1 MKKLLFITLG
11 LAALF
16 GVTACVEQQ
25 NVSPDFNPVDQ
36 TINTQF
42 YFNISSASGEANTK
56 QADTNVQ
63 AHGNF
68 RGIDNATL
76 FALIDSNLTT
86 TSPKARRKMVVPTS
100 QAQAMRDLSSILQKS
115 AITSATGGTRII
127 EINLPVGTNELIVYG
142 KAAKQ
147 AIPGLK
153 NEELYGSLKYT
164 TTPEN
169 YLNLS
174 DLIGSYAERRLS
186 SADSTDYDLEKTVIA
201 KALNGVFAT
210 GINCTTNWHDT
221 TVTEPVVFENKSF
234 TMNGKVLHW
243 ADYYCAS
250 SNAQSKSPYFFR
262 DANGTTVY
270 PDSAAGRVRA
280 DASELEKILGNAY
293 VAIANPHAAL
303 EIRGG
308 SGASLARALSDLH
321 NIVSAGANATPV
333 ALSEAVAQ
341 VFFKKLSSNLEK
353 LTDPVAGSRTGERVW
368 KRAIT
373 VKNAVGMTTS
383 QFTKDSRD
391 LNNFPDEMNLPA
403 GATTIGLDSMIIAP
417 TILGGTSSILQVQ
430 YVAAMDTML
439 NGGSSQGNIYTYPP
453 ELCYYGN
460 SSIRV
465 NNTDN
470 NNDIFPAYSSTDKD
484 YWYNDNNWSGA
495 GGNGW
500 EADGSAITNSTRA
513 IALTN
518 TIQYG
523 MALLASRVYLE
534 STSLT
539 DNGQAL
545 AGQTKRLSVD
555 QTHYLDWTGILIGGQ
570 PEQVGWNYL
579 LKQKNGVKAGSNA
592 IVYDKV
598 NYRLADTP
606 GQDTCGYAITR
617 AGYVGSSTSGDISGA
632 YTNYTLLFD
641 NVDPY
646 LADTTTQNNVYVAL
660 EFVNHLGQD
669 FWGEQG
675 LIRDGSTFYLFAK
688 LMPVPNSDASTTQFW
703 NNVFKDG
710 GFNNHYLLPP
720 YETSGENMGETRHIR
735 RVFVQDIKTGVT
747 FTFGDE
753 ALSHAYV
760 SIPDLRSA
768 KISLGMAVDLNWTA
782 GLTYE
787 APLGTR

>member
-16 GVTACVEQQ
+16 GVTACVERQ
-25 NVSPDFNPVDQ
+25 NVSPDFNPVDN

-42 YFNISSASGEANTK
+42 VFNISSAAGESDPNTK

-63 AHGNF
+63 ANGNF

-76 FALIDSNLTT
+76 FAMVDSTLTT
-86 TSPKARRKMVVPTS
+86 TSSKARRKMVVATS
-100 QAQAMRDLSSILQKS
+100 QATAMRDLSSILQKNAIASS
-115 AITSATGGTRII
+115 AKGGTRIV
-127 EINLPVGTNELIVYG
+127 EINLPVGTNEIVIYG

-147 AIPGLK
+147 AIAGLD
-153 NEELYGSLKYT
+153 NRELYGSLQYT

-174 DLIGSYAERRLS
+174 ELIGSYAERRLS
-186 SADSTDYDLEKTVIA
+186 EDDAEDYDNIKTVITA
-201 KALNGVFAT
+201 ALNGVFAT
-210 GINCTTNWHDT
+210 GVNCSPAHWYDT
-221 TVTEPVVFENKSF
+221 TVTAAVTFEGKSF
-234 TMNGKVLHW
+234 PMNGKTLHW
-243 ADYYCAS
+243 ADYYVS
-250 SNAQSKSPYFFR
+250 STNSQGKSPYFFV
-262 DANGTTVY
+262 DPQTNVVY
-270 PDSAAGRVRA
+270 PDSAAGRQRA
-280 DASELEKILGNAY
+280 VASELEKILGNAY
-293 VAIANPHAAL
+293 VAIANPHAAQ

-308 SGASLARALSDLH
+308 SGSSLARALSDLH
-321 NIVSAGANATPV
+321 NIVSAGANSTPV

-341 VFFKKLSSNLEK
+341 ILFKKLTSNIEK
-353 LTDPVAGSRTGERVW
+353 LTLPVAGSRTGERVW
-368 KRAIT
+368 KEASI
-373 VKNAVGMTTS
+373 VKDVVGETS
-383 QFTKDSRD
+383 FT
-391 LNNFPDEMNLPA
+391 FPSGLDINLFPAQMNLPL
-403 GATTIGLDSMIIAP
+403 GATTIGLDHMLEV
-417 TILGGTSSILQVQ
+417 TNVLGGKTQILQVQ
-430 YVAAMDTML
+430 YVSAIDTML
-439 NGGSSQGNIYTYPP
+439 NGGSSRANIYTYPP

-470 NNDIFPAYSSTDKD
+470 NNDIFPTGYGDD
-484 YWYNDNNWSGA
+484 WYNDNAWSGA
-495 GGNGW
+495 GGAGW
-500 EADGSAITNSTRA
+500 EADGSAISNSTRA

-523 MALLASRVYLE
+523 MSLLASRIRVAQA
-534 STSLT
+534 SLT

-545 AGQTKRLSVD
+545 AGQAKTLTLDDS
-555 QTHYLDWTGILIGGQ
+555 HYMDWTGILIGGQ

-579 LKQKNGVKAGSNA
+579 LKQTNGVKAGTNA

-598 NYRLADTP
+598 NYRLSDA
-606 GQDTCGYAITR
+606 GNDTCGVRITR
-617 AGYVGSSTSGDISGA
+617 TGYVGSSDGSEGGA
-632 YTNYTLLFD
+632 HTNYTLVFD

-646 LADTTTQNNVYVAL
+646 MADTTTQNNVYVAL

-675 LIRDGSTFYLFAK
+675 LIRDGATFYLFAK
-688 LMPVPNSDASTTQFW
+688 LMPVPNSSATTINFW
-703 NNVFKDG
+703 NNVFRDG

-720 YETSGENMGETRHIR
+720 YETSGANIGESRHIR
-735 RVFVQDIKTGVT
+735 RVFVQDIKTGVI
-747 FTFGDE
+747 FTFGNE
-753 ALSHAYV
+753 ALKHAYV